1 MEEIYFD
8 IQGNCKLM
16 KASKYRVDF
25 LLAYSKSLQI
35 TEFEGSYFETH
46 LN

>member
-8 IQGNCKLM
+8 IQGNCRLI
-16 KASKYRVDF
+16 KASKPGVDF
-25 LLAYSKSLQI
+25 LLAYSKSLQM
-35 TEFEGSYFETH
+35 TEVGGAYFETH